1 MSLIYCPECKNQ
13 ISDKAEHCPHCGLP
27 SAYFKASATDV
38 AGDMDYTNLGNL
50 LISFDRD
57 YCSAFG
63 QDHYITNREKLQLKD
78 TYGNY
83 YITLKNFCKGNYRRK
98 NEARRN

>member
-27 SAYFKASATDV
+27 SAYFKAPTTDV
-38 AGDMDYTNLGNL
+38 AGDVDYTNLGNL

-63 QDHYITNREKLQLKD
+63 QDRYITNREKLQLKD
-78 TYGNY
+78 TYGN
-83 YITLKNFCKGNYRRK
+83 
-98 NEARRN
+98 